1 MGICLRKLLSDTN
14 SFFMLKLNVRISCY
28 SVIILLL
35 LIGCAT
41 EEEKQFISLPA
52 SHTNIHFS
60 NELVSTPDFN
70 IRNYLYFYDGGGVAV
85 GDINNNGLPDLFF
98 VGNQTANRLYL
109 NRGDFVF
116 EDITESAG
124 ILHDDGSW
132 STGVVMADVNGNG
145 YLDIYVSRV
154 NYLSVSGKNQLF
166 INNGDETFT
175 EMAAEFGLDFEG
187 YSTQAAFFDY
197 NNNGRLDM
205 FLLNH
210 SFHSEDTYGFADEL
224 RQRPDPKGGD
234 RLFRNDG
241 DRFTDVTAEA
251 GIISSA
257 LGYGLGVAITDI
269 NLDGCPDI
277 YVGNDFHEDDYF
289 YINNCDGTFTEKLYR
304 MVGHT
309 SNSSMGND
317 VGDINNNGLT
327 DIISLDMMS
336 PDHSITLRS
345 GGPDLKLVYDTKLNF
360 GFGHKNNRNT
370 LQINRGFLDG
380 DLPVFSE
387 ISFASGIAT
396 TDWSW
401 SALLADYNNNGLKDL
416 FITNGMPHRPND
428 LDVVAAMNRLRQQ
441 YSGEELVK
449 REYEL
454 INQMPPIIV
463 SNYMFLNNGDLTF
476 KDVSSEW
483 GFSVPTSS
491 HGAVYADLNNNGFLD
506 LIVNNINEPAFI
518 YENRSVH
525 SDSTNYLK
533 VDLRG
538 EGPNTTGI
546 GAKLFLYKDDQIFT
560 REQMPVRGFQSS
572 VDHRLHVGLGYHSD
586 VDSLLVIWPDHRYEI
601 QYNVESNQT
610 ITLYQEEGDGQFDY
624 SQLHKRIGQ
633 SPFLTNITEETGW
646 IHPHRE
652 NSFDDQS
659 REPLMPYKLSRRGP
673 AVAIAD
679 VNGNGLDDIYFGG
692 AHGFDGK
699 LFLQQT
705 DGTFTEFR
713 QAAFLEDRE
722 SEDVDAIFFDATGNG
737 LPDLYVVSGGNEYA
751 GEAPQLHDRLY
762 INTGNG
768 EFRRSVNSL
777 PDYAINGSVVRAA
790 DINGNGYLDL
800 FVGGH
805 SVPWRY
811 GVGPQSLILI
821 NNGFGVFTDATE
833 ELAPGIET
841 IGNVTSAAW
850 LQNPESELP
859 DLIVAGE
866 WMPVIYFENRN
877 GVLVDVSSE
886 KGFGETDGLWQSLF
900 VADLTGNGL
909 EDIIAGNFGINN
921 RLRTFI
927 EGGVKLYINDFDGN
941 GQTAPVVTVKVN
953 GAEKPFEQLD
963 ELRNQISNI
972 TNRVRNYA
980 EFSIRNIRQ
989 LIDPSL
995 LDQSLQ
1001 KEISELQSTVF
1012 LNKGDGSFRKISLPF
1027 EAQLFPVTSIYTDD
1041 LTGNGNIDLLIAGN
1055 NHSLKPSYGG
1065 RQDAGYGLL
1074 LEGDGAGNFTSVDF
1088 DKSGFFVRGEARKI
1102 EAMTY
1107 KRDNK
1112 AVIVSRNNDLPLFFK
1127 IEN

>member
-1 MGICLRKLLSDTN
+1 MILQFRTISIKNMNTYKVL
-14 SFFMLKLNVRISCY
+14 FFGSA
-28 SVIILLL
+28 IILSSLL
-35 LIGCAT
+35 LFSGCSS
-41 EEEKQFISLPA
+41 EEEKKFTALS
-52 SHTNIHFS
+52 STHTNIHFS
-60 NELVSTPDFN
+60 NDVVSTPEFN

-98 VGNQTANRLYL
+98 TGNQTANRLYL
-109 NRGDFVF
+109 NRGDFIF

-124 ILHDDGSW
+124 IIHDEGSW

-145 YLDIYVSRV
+145 FLDIYVSRV

-175 EMAAEFGLDFEG
+175 EMAAQFGLDFEG

-210 SFHSEDTYGFADEL
+210 SFHSEHTYGFADEL
-224 RQRPDPKGGD
+224 RQRPDPRGGD
-234 RLFRNDG
+234 KLFRNDG
-241 DRFTDVTAEA
+241 DRFTDVTEEA

-289 YINNCDGTFTEKLYR
+289 YINNCDGTFTERLYE

-317 VGDINNNGLT
+317 VGDINNNGLI

-336 PDHSITLRS
+336 PEHSVTLRS
-345 GGPDLKLVYDTKLNF
+345 GGPDIKLVYDTKLNF

-370 LQINRGFLDG
+370 LQVNRGFLDS

-387 ISFASGIAT
+387 ISFASGIAK

-416 FITNGMPHRPND
+416 FISNGMPHRPND

-441 YSGEELVK
+441 YSGEELVA

-454 INQMPPIIV
+454 INRMPPIIV
-463 SNYMFLNNGDLTF
+463 PNYMFINNGDLTF
-476 KDVSSEW
+476 TDVSEEW
-483 GFSVPTSS
+483 GFSIPTSS

-518 YENRSVH
+518 LENRSEH
-525 SDSTNYLK
+525 SDSTNFLT
-533 VDLRG
+533 VQLRG
-538 EGPNTTGI
+538 DGSNSTGI
-546 GAKLFLYKDDQIFT
+546 GTKIFLYKDDQIFT

-572 VDHRLHVGLGYHSD
+572 VDHRIHAGLGYHSD
-586 VDSLLVIWPDHRYEI
+586 IDSLLVIWPDHRYKVL
-601 QYNVESNQT
+601 YNVESNQT
-610 ITLYQEEGDGQFDY
+610 LTLYQENSSGRFDY
-624 SQLHKRIGQ
+624 SQLHKRV
-633 SPFLTNITEETGW
+633 SNTPYLKNISEQTGW
-646 IHPHRE
+646 DHPHRE
-652 NSFDDQS
+652 NTFDDQS
-659 REPLMPYKLSRRGP
+659 REPLMPYKLSRKGP

-679 VNGNGLDDIYFGG
+679 VNGNGLEDIYFGG

-699 LFLQQT
+699 LFLQQS
-705 DGTFTEFR
+705 DGTFTELR
-713 QAAFLEDRE
+713 QPAFLEDRD

-751 GEAPQLHDRLY
+751 GEATQLLDRLY

-768 EFRRSVNSL
+768 EFRRSMNSL
-777 PDYAINGSVVRAA
+777 PDYSINGSVVRAA
-790 DINGNGYLDL
+790 DINGNGFLDL

-805 SVPWRY
+805 TVPWRY

-821 NNGFGVFTDATE
+821 NNGHGVFTDQTE

-841 IGNVTSAAW
+841 IGNITSAEW
-850 LQNPESELP
+850 IQNPETGLP
-859 DLIVAGE
+859 DLIIAGE
-866 WMPVIYFENRN
+866 WMPVKYFENN
-877 GVLVDVSSE
+877 EGVLADVSSE
-886 KGFGETDGLWQSLF
+886 KGFRSVEGLWQNLH
-900 VADLTGNGL
+900 VADITGNGY
-909 EDIIAGNFGINN
+909 EDIIAGNFGLNN
-921 RLRTFI
+921 RLVSFI
-927 EGGVKLYINDFDGN
+927 EHPVKLYVNDFDGN
-941 GQTAPVVTVKVN
+941 GQIAPLVSVMVN
-953 GAEKPFEQLD
+953 GVEKPFEQLD

-972 TNRVRNYA
+972 TDRVRNYA
-980 EFSIRNIRQ
+980 DFSSRNLRQ
-989 LIDPSL
+989 LIEPAL
-995 LDQSLQ
+995 LDQALQ
-1001 KEISELQSTVF
+1001 KQISELRSVVF
-1012 LNKGDGSFRKISLPF
+1012 LNNGNGSFSKHSLPF
-1027 EAQLFPVTSIYTDD
+1027 EAQLFPVTSIYPED
-1041 LTGNGNIDLLIAGN
+1041 LTGNGFIDLLLAGN
-1055 NHSLKPSYGG
+1055 IHSLKPSYGG

-1074 LEGDGAGNFTSVDF
+1074 LEGNGEGNFTFVDF
-1088 DKSGFFVRGEARKI
+1088 EKSGFFVKGEVRNI
-1102 EAMTY
+1102 DRFLY
-1107 KRDNK
+1107 KSDEK
-1112 AVIVSRNNDLPLFFK
+1112 AVIVSRNNDLPKFFT
-1127 IEN
+1127 IEE